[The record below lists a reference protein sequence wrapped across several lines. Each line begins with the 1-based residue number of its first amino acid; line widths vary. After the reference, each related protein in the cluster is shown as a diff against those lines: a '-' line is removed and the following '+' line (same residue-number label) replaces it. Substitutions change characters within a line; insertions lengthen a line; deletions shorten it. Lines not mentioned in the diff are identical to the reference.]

1 MGHGD
6 RCGRRRLSPCPRLIA
21 WIIRPFVERMFEYQ
35 TRKRFARLRNYLALV
50 RPVSSAPTHPH
61 REIGNR
67 MKHSIPSLTAAA
79 HWGLLLVLG
88 CSAAQAAELRVLTHA
103 SFALPKP
110 LLAQFEKEAGVT
122 LRITKAGDAGEMLN
136 KLILTRANPVADVVF
151 GIDNVLAAKA
161 LGAQVLD
168 GVESPSAQMS
178 TKPLG
183 SANTVTLPAGLVPV
197 DYGYVTL
204 NYDKAWFAKKG
215 LALPRSLDDL
225 TQPAYAKLLLVQNP
239 ATSSPGNAF
248 LLATIGG
255 MGEDKAFA
263 WWAQMRSNGVKVAKG
278 WSEAYYTDFS
288 HSGGS
293 RPLVVSYASSP
304 AAELFYSKTKLTEP
318 PTASLALAGAVFR
331 QVEGVALVKGGKE
344 RVAATK
350 FVEFLRSPAVQQG
363 LQTEMWM
370 FPADASVPR
379 VEALRHAV
387 EPNRHDSP
395 SAQAIADKNTEWVQ
409 RWTKVVLK

>member
-1 MGHGD
+1 
-6 RCGRRRLSPCPRLIA
+6 
-21 WIIRPFVERMFEYQ
+21 
-35 TRKRFARLRNYLALV
+35 
-50 RPVSSAPTHPH
+50 
-61 REIGNR
+61 
-67 MKHSIPSLTAAA
+67 MKHSIQSLMVAAKLV
-79 HWGLLLVLG
+79 LLLALG
-88 CSAAQAAELRVLTHA
+88 CSAAHAAELRVLTHA

-136 KLILTRANPVADVVF
+136 KLILTRAKPVADVVF

-168 GVESPSAQMS
+168 GVESPPSV
-178 TKPLG
+178 KPLG
-183 SANTVTLPAGLVPV
+183 GVNTVTLPAGLVPV

-225 TQPAYAKLLLVQNP
+225 TQPAYAKLLVVQNP

-248 LLATIGG
+248 LLATIGA

-263 WWAQMRSNGVKVAKG
+263 WWARMRANGVKVAKG
-278 WSEAYYTDFS
+278 WSEAYYTDFT

-304 AAELFYSKTKLTEP
+304 AAELFYSKNKLTEP

-344 RVAATK
+344 RAAAIK
-350 FVEFLRSPAVQQG
+350 FIEFLRAPAAQQG

-370 FPADASVPR
+370 FPADATVPR
-379 VEALRHAV
+379 VEALRQAV
-387 EPNRHDSP
+387 EPTRHDSP
-395 SAQAIADKNTEWVQ
+395 GAQAIADKGAEWVR